1 MAFDMGVIGQVAAV
15 AVAGALCATVIK
27 KQVPDLALVVTL
39 CAVAVILSTV
49 MAVLEPVRALLDTLG
64 ERSGLS
70 AAVLAPVVK
79 TVGIAML
86 TRVCAEL
93 CRDANESGIA
103 AAVEIAGGACA
114 MLVCLPL
121 FQAVL
126 ELILELV

>member
-1 MAFDMGVIGQVAAV
+1 MGVIEQVAAV

-27 KQVPDLALVVTL
+27 RQTPDLALVVTL
-39 CAVAVILSTV
+39 CAVAVILGAAMT
-49 MAVLEPVRALLDTLG
+49 VLEPVRELLDTLG

-79 TVGIAML
+79 TVGIALL

>member
-39 CAVAVILSTV
+39 CAVAVILGVT
-49 MAVLEPVRALLDTLG
+49 MNLLEPVRALLDSLG

-79 TVGIAML
+79 TVGIAIM